1 MQLTCPNCGARYR
14 VDASQWPTEA
24 GADGSLRFRPRKARC
39 KLCATVFEA
48 MPEDEILELGD
59 PVEVPGPA
67 RSAGH
72 APEPAPEP
80 APEATAGAA
89 AAGPEWSGPGA
100 PAAHPAG
107 PDPAPTLAAAG
118 MNPIEAAWPAVSG
131 WPEPRA
137 PGVIRFEAPPVPLPA
152 TAMASAGQAAR
163 TAVRLPGPGAL
174 GPAMAQ
180 PVATEPPGAPA
191 PGAGITTEA
200 MGALPDDLDEEA
212 EEARPRRWPWVLA
225 ALLVAGGLWWWLVAS
240 GRIDPTD
247 YGLPP
252 YDPARL
258 PGWAQPAAALF
269 AGLPAPALSVPA
281 VSVPAIELPRT
292 PPPPLDVAAEAVRR
306 PLGDDRQVWE
316 ISAIVSNPTDDALGV
331 PPVELLLL
339 DSAGRTVGRW
349 TVRPEAAWLPPG
361 GATRIETSAIAPPA
375 GAERVRVQLKPS
387 EPGRL

>member
-48 MPEDEILELGD
+48 VPEDEILELGD
-59 PVEVPGPA
+59 PVEVPRPGPT
-67 RSAGH
+67 AGH
-72 APEPAPEP
+72 APEPAPAP
-80 APEATAGAA
+80 APQATADAA
-89 AAGPEWSGPGA
+89 AAGSEWSGPGA
-100 PAAHPAG
+100 PAAPPAG

-137 PGVIRFEAPPVPLPA
+137 PGVIQFEAPPVPLPA
-152 TAMASAGQAAR
+152 TAMATASTGAAAR
-163 TAVRLPGPGAL
+163 TAAVRLPGPGAP
-174 GPAMAQ
+174 GPA
-180 PVATEPPGAPA
+180 
-191 PGAGITTEA
+191 AGITAEA
-200 MGALPDDLDEEA
+200 MGGLPDDLDEEA

-225 ALLVAGGLWWWLVAS
+225 GLLVAGGLWWWLVAS

-252 YDPARL
+252 YDAARL
-258 PGWAQPAAALF
+258 PGWAQPAAALV
-269 AGLPAPALSVPA
+269 ASLPAPALSVPA

-292 PPPPLDVAAEAVRR
+292 SPPPLDVAAEAVRR

-316 ISAIVSNPTDDALGV
+316 ISATVSNPTDGALGV

-361 GATRIETSAIAPPA
+361 GATRIETTAIAPPA

>member
-24 GADGSLRFRPRKARC
+24 GPDGSLRFRPRKARC

-48 MPEDEILELGD
+48 VPEEEILELDD
-59 PVEVPGPA
+59 PVETPA
-67 RSAGH
+67 TGAAVRA
-72 APEPAPEP
+72 ATAPAPAAPPEPEAEAAP
-80 APEATAGAA
+80 ALATAGA
-89 AAGPEWSGPGA
+89 S
-100 PAAHPAG
+100 
-107 PDPAPTLAAAG
+107 
-118 MNPIEAAWPAVSG
+118 PIEAAWPAVSG

-137 PGVIRFEAPPVPLPA
+137 PGVIHFEAPPVPLPA
-152 TAMASAGQAAR
+152 TATTAAGPCA
-163 TAVRLPGPGAL
+163 TVRLPGPGAL
-174 GPAMAQ
+174 GAATVQ
-180 PVATEPPGAPA
+180 PVVADGDAAVMPAPA
-191 PGAGITTEA
+191 PAAPRVPVIEAGD
-200 MGALPDDLDEEA
+200 ALPDDPDEEA
-212 EEARPRRWPWVLA
+212 DTERRPRWPWVLG

-240 GRIDPTD
+240 GRVDPVD

-258 PGWAQPAAALF
+258 PGWAQPAAALVG
-269 AGLPAPALSVPA
+269 GLPKPALSVPA
-281 VSVPAIELPRT
+281 IALPRT
-292 PPPPLDVAAEAVRR
+292 PPPPLAVAAEAVRR

-316 ISAIVSNPTDDALGV
+316 ISATVSNPTEGGLGV

-361 GATRIETSAIAPPA
+361 GSTRFETSAIAPPA